1 MYYATVFKVYLKKFV
16 LNNFGKRD
24 VMCSI
29 IMVHKKVVRKVNK
42 NFVHNGGIRS
52 AIIVHDED

>member
-1 MYYATVFKVYLKKFV
+1 MYYATVFKVYLKQFV

-42 NFVHNGGIRS
+42 NVHNGGIRS